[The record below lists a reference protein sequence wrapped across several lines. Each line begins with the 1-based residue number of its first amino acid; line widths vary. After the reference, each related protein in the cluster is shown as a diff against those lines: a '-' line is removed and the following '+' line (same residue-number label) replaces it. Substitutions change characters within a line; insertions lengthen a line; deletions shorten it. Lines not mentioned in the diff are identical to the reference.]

1 MDIISVLLKVI
12 QFPPGDLGDLDDNT
26 GMTFSEESI
35 AELKRIKADVQDEG
49 TCMLFFRVRVVI
61 RMIII
66 NLRPRD
72 LNCAIKYAYFGLLLV
87 AVGIPNVLFLPG
99 KPNYLIGTVCS
110 DHNKYFLILCL
121 T

>member
-49 TCMLFFRVRVVI
+49 MLFFRVRVVI

-66 NLRPRD
+66 NLRP

-87 AVGIPNVLFLPG
+87 AVGNV
-99 KPNYLIGTVCS
+99 S
-110 DHNKYFLILCL
+110 
-121 T
+121 

>member
-12 QFPPGDLGDLDDNT
+12 QFPPGDLGDLDDDT

-49 TCMLFFRVRVVI
+49 MLFFRVRVVI

-66 NLRPRD
+66 NLRP

-87 AVGIPNVLFLPG
+87 AVGNV
-99 KPNYLIGTVCS
+99 S
-110 DHNKYFLILCL
+110 
-121 T
+121 

>member
-12 QFPPGDLGDLDDNT
+12 QFPPGDVGDLDDDT

-61 RMIII
+61 CMIII
-66 NLRPRD
+66 NLRP

-87 AVGIPNVLFLPG
+87 AVGNV
-99 KPNYLIGTVCS
+99 S
-110 DHNKYFLILCL
+110 
-121 T
+121 

>member
-12 QFPPGDLGDLDDNT
+12 QFPPGDLGDLDDDT

-49 TCMLFFRVRVVI
+49 MLFFRVRVVI

-87 AVGIPNVLFLPG
+87 AVGNV
-99 KPNYLIGTVCS
+99 S
-110 DHNKYFLILCL
+110 
-121 T
+121 